1 MERNIKRRY
10 GWNATD
16 MRNVVIAY
24 LKTVDLPYPKDLSAT
39 KWSMTDQGA
48 MLEWTEDDEMTTRQ
62 P

>member
-1 MERNIKRRY
+1 M
-10 GWNATD
+10 
-16 MRNVVIAY
+16 IAY